1 MNGTVQFLIGTIA
14 HWAGW
19 IFLLRGVYGLF
30 QAVRGQR
37 DLKKALVDGAIGV
50 VGFGVSLGLDPQ
62 AGKVV
67 LPLLWPDMPAIGWL
81 TLFATGMFTAQGIG
95 ALSAISAE
103 ERTAKLKGMGIWL
116 AVAVATVAW
125 IVQFKHPVKLL
136 EGRIAM
142 SWAGFGILL
151 AAAVATTAVI
161 GVVSRSAQSVERV
174 RGIATQLAL
183 FVGAI
188 VFLVPFVWLL
198 VTSLKEDRD
207 ITTAQG
213 LVWLPRRSM
222 TVPYLSEQNPLYEAT
237 FNGQRVQAVVDAKK
251 SDTEWLLRVTRPLN
265 VSGYTFYASPN
276 QVKRIP
282 NDVPVVTVD
291 WDGQTVT
298 GKVVREE
305 ADGQRTVEVMQPE
318 SLAGQRRTYAAA
330 AVEPVRPVGIRWE
343 NYRDALEFLP
353 RETNNGLLYLRNT
366 MVIVVGSV
374 LGTLL
379 SCSLVAYGFARLRF
393 PGREFLF
400 KVLLSTMMLPAAVT
414 LLPQFLIFRSIG
426 WVDTLYPLWVPAF
439 FASAFNVF
447 LLREFFKQIPY
458 ELEDAAKIDGC
469 SYLRTFWSVLLPQV
483 KPALIVVA
491 IWTFMGAWNN
501 FMGPLIYVN
510 SQEQMP
516 IAYALQLFNNDRGG
530 EPALLMAFS
539 TMAILPVLA
548 VFAVAQKYF
557 IEGVSLSGL
566 GGR

>member
-1 MNGTVQFLIGTIA
+1 VNGTVQFLIGTIA

-50 VGFGVSLGLDPQ
+50 LGFGVSLGLDPQ

-81 TLFATGMFTAQGIG
+81 TLFATGMLTAQGIG

-116 AVAVATVAW
+116 AVAVATVVW

-161 GVVSRSAQSVERV
+161 GVVSRSAPSVERV

-213 LVWLPRRSM
+213 LVWLPRRSL

-251 SDTEWLLRVTRPLN
+251 SDSEWLLRVTRPLN

-291 WDGQTVT
+291 WDGQPVT

-330 AVEPVRPVGIRWE
+330 AVEPVRPIGIRWE